1 MHAKNGTI
9 RCLIRETN
17 NDILCIKLHKRMKV
31 NIEDLHMLC
40 PCLFFILTIH
50 TESQLEALGLCLE
63 GVYVWKDLW
72 DSLQVNLY
80 SVNLFS
86 GGLIFWDLTVCQLSS
101 I

>member
-1 MHAKNGTI
+1 MHTTSQKNESKYRGSTYA
-9 RCLIRETN
+9 LS
-17 NDILCIKLHKRMKV
+17 M
-31 NIEDLHMLC
+31 
-40 PCLFFILTIH
+40 FILYPNYTHRIPIG
-50 TESQLEALGLCLE
+50 SPGLMFG